1 VNNVTRCADCE
12 SENRE
17 GGHFCEACGASIEL
31 VSAEGVLQIARID
44 TGGEAPV
51 APMSG
56 GEDAPDPMA
65 SGDGDAG
72 AEAPSQEPEP
82 AAEITEPAAE
92 ANEPEAEPSTDSL
105 GWPEPSTDSKDP
117 EGDAPADSLGWPEPS
132 TDPMG
137 GDGPGD
143 GDAAAAEE
151 EVPQQ
156 PKVGYLVF
164 PDSSEQPIP
173 QSQWLLGRADL
184 AKFLLDPDKSNEI
197 SRGHAT
203 IFQEGES
210 FFIEDGKTMVQ
221 EKPSSN
227 KTWLVRGGS
236 RILVTG
242 TGRKELEDADEI
254 DIAEL
259 VRLQFVVK

>member
-1 VNNVTRCADCE
+1 MNNVTRCADCE

-31 VSAEGVLQIARID
+31 VSAEGVLQIARMD
-44 TGGEAPV
+44 TGAEAPV

-143 GDAAAAEE
+143 GDATAAEE
-151 EVPQQ
+151 ETPEQ

-184 AKFLLDPDKSNEI
+184 AKFLLDPDKANEI

-203 IFQEGES
+203 VFQEGES

-236 RILVTG
+236 RTLVTG

>member
-1 VNNVTRCADCE
+1 MNNVTRCADCE

-82 AAEITEPAAE
+82 AAEATEPAAE

-105 GWPEPSTDSKDP
+105 GWPEPSTDSMVT
-117 EGDAPADSLGWPEPS
+117 EGRD
-132 TDPMG
+132 
-137 GDGPGD
+137 D
-143 GDAAAAEE
+143 GDATAAEE
-151 EVPQQ
+151 ETPEQ